1 MMDKLSELEGIL
13 KEELGWNKARL
24 ACFTRMLIALLTI
37 RSVNLNKLAA
47 IFSSSSQISSR
58 YRRLQRFFALFRL
71 DYEKIAGL
79 IFKLFFIAGEEWY
92 LTMDRTNWQWG
103 KSDINVLMLGIVYRG
118 AAIPIYWELL
128 DKKGNSDTQERIEL
142 VQRFITRFGKAS
154 IGGILGDREF
164 IGGDWFSWLLKEKLP
179 FYIRIK
185 QNHITTN
192 AQGLEVEINALFYGL
207 ALQEK
212 RILKGKRQ
220 LFGQAVYLGG
230 LRLDDGELLI
240 IATSEQPDNAI
251 EIYALRWQIET
262 LFGCFKG
269 RGFNFE
275 DTHITTLERIKKL
288 LVLLAIAFTWAHKTG
303 EWRHETIKKIKVKKH
318 GRLAVSYFRYGL
330 DFLADAI
337 IKIHTNNSLFQQSL
351 ERLTIL
357 PTYIVDDNLN
367 PIKNRTGNLFN

>member
-1 MMDKLSELEGIL
+1 
-13 KEELGWNKARL
+13 
-24 ACFTRMLIALLTI
+24 
-37 RSVNLNKLAA
+37 
-47 IFSSSSQISSR
+47 
-58 YRRLQRFFALFRL
+58 
-71 DYEKIAGL
+71 
-79 IFKLFFIAGEEWY
+79 
-92 LTMDRTNWQWG
+92 MDRTNWQWG